1 MSISTARDAKRCDTM
16 GFLDE
21 IRKKN
26 KLAKSLVSNG
36 LAPHFDVA
44 VKMVEARMRH
54 ESGAQ
59 DPIGDARESLAK
71 GLPSTNLNDLRYV
84 AQHEIPV
91 MTLDEQR
98 TASIKAMGAG
108 QTQSERKTS
117 LSMTSPASAEAAAD
131 TARQHQGGQVPQG
144 LSSAEIEKV
153 LSENTRFITEQL
165 IEFKTQIAS
174 IAATVELLQKDLA
187 GVKQQMQ
194 RRVPPVPDA
203 PAFSAGDA
211 GPVQTKEQEAK
222 EEAKRQHPRSPSGKD
237 FKPEDVSIEKM
248 FNYSNKKFD

>member
-1 MSISTARDAKRCDTM
+1 M

-59 DPIGDARESLAK
+59 DPIGEMQNAMAT
-71 GLPSTNLNDLRYV
+71 GLPSTNLRDLRYV
-84 AQHEIPV
+84 VSHETPT

-98 TASIKAMGAG
+98 SASIAAMSPTRVLHER
-108 QTQSERKTS
+108 QTG
-117 LSMTSPASAEAAAD
+117 LSMTSAASAAAVSAAAQP
-131 TARQHQGGQVPQG
+131 QHHHMPQHIMNNG
-144 LSSAEIEKV
+144 LSNTEIEKV
-153 LSENTRFITEQL
+153 LSENTKFITEQL

-174 IAATVELLQKDLA
+174 IAATVELLQKELA
-187 GVKQQMQ
+187 
-194 RRVPPVPDA
+194 D
-203 PAFSAGDA
+203 
-211 GPVQTKEQEAK
+211 
-222 EEAKRQHPRSPSGKD
+222 AKRQMHARPAPSAPTFSASSVHNQSVPAHEEKKQASPSSRNPSSRD
-237 FKPEDVSIEKM
+237 IKPEDVSIEKM
-248 FNYSNKKFD
+248 FNFSHKKFK